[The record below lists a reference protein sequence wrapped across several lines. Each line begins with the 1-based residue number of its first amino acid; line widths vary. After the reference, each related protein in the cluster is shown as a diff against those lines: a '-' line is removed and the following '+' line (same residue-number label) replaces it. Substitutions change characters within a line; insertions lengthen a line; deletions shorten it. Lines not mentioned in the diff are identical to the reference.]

1 MLKYV
6 NAKDVFM
13 RHHKLHLTRRLV
25 LNTSNDEEQEERV
38 VESLRDIGM
47 PADYVNKLTRM
58 FQDIR
63 ISKELN
69 AKCKE
74 QLKNDL
80 LNIKGI
86 LSVMGPIN

>member
-1 MLKYV
+1 
-6 NAKDVFM
+6 M

-25 LNTSNDEEQEERV
+25 LNMSNNEEQEERL

-63 ISKELN
+63 ISKDLN
-69 AKCKE
+69 KE
-74 QLKNDL
+74 CRADIKKDL
-80 LNIKGI
+80 LNIK
-86 LSVMGPIN
+86 V